1 MLSVQTV
8 CLTLAGVIAIAFGL
22 KYMLAREFMG
32 YHATVAQRSWAEL
45 PSGVQAIVLGMY
57 TIMGGG
63 FISFGAALLWL
74 LLPLNEGARWAALA
88 ALTITVTS
96 LVPVVYV
103 TVWLR
108 RLQPKARTPVVPAV
122 LVLVLAVVGAAA
134 PLLR

>member
-45 PSGVQAIVLGMY
+45 PAGVQAIVLGMY

-74 LLPLNEGARWAALA
+74 LLPLNEGARWAAIA
-88 ALTITVTS
+88 ALTLTVTS

-108 RLQPKARTPVVPAV
+108 RLRPQARTPVVPAV
-122 LVLVLAVVGAAA
+122 VVLVLAVVGAAA